1 MKKIVEMW
9 NRVSLI
15 AKILV
20 GIVIGAVLG
29 LLVPGATGIG
39 LIGTMFVRALK
50 AIAPILV
57 FALVISSIANA
68 GKGNGQQFRM
78 VTIMYMLSTL
88 CAAIVAVSASFI
100 FPVTMTLDCI

>member
-50 AIAPILV
+50 AIADTGVCPCHQL
-57 FALVISSIANA
+57 NCKCRK
-68 GKGNGQQFRM
+68 GKWP
-78 VTIMYMLSTL
+78 
-88 CAAIVAVSASFI
+88 AVPYGDDHVYAQHAMRSGSGGERKFY
-100 FPVTMTLDCI
+100 FPCNHDTGP